1 MTTLIITLPPNGIDS
16 TARLEYVLSA
26 DGLSVTA
33 HETVGLSLL
42 PKSHDEVVAVVPA
55 QMLSWH
61 RVNLPGGS
69 VPRGL
74 AGERATARL
83 RTILEG
89 LLEDDLLDEPAQV
102 HLALQPQ
109 ASSEA
114 LAWVVACD
122 RAWLTA
128 ALNAL
133 AQAGQPVHRVV
144 PEFTPQS
151 LSNAVVMAG
160 DADQPWVAG
169 MLRSAALGGAAIDA
183 QGDEP
188 TAGGLLVCA
197 LNASTLER
205 FMDVADNASDAAQ
218 LQVLAEPAVAALAE
232 QLCKRPVTLQQRAER
247 LLQASQSPWNMAQ
260 FELAN
265 LARSRQWS
273 GVMLSAKSFL
283 HAPQWRAA
291 RWALLLAV
299 MVNLIGLNAFALR
312 QQANLNDKRKAVTAV
327 LTETFPRVQV
337 VVDAPLQMA
346 REVAALRRS
355 SGQASASD
363 LESQLAAL
371 AGAAPQTFTLISID
385 FETNQLRAKGAGS
398 VDATAVA
405 ASLKSAGLNATLQG
419 DQWLISAGAQP

>member
-1 MTTLIITLPPNGIDS
+1 MSTLIITLPPNGIDS

-26 DGLSVTA
+26 DGLSVT
-33 HETVGLSLL
+33 TYDTGGLSLL

-61 RVNLPGGS
+61 RVNLPAGS

-74 AGERATARL
+74 AGERATTRL
-83 RTILEG
+83 RAILEG

-102 HLALQPQ
+102 HLTLEPQ
-109 ASSEA
+109 VSSDA
-114 LAWVVACD
+114 MAWVTACD
-122 RAWLTA
+122 RTWLTA

-133 AQAGQPVHRVV
+133 AQAGQPVRRVV

-151 LSNAVVMAG
+151 LANTVVMAG
-160 DADQPWVAG
+160 DVDRPWVAG
-169 MLRSAALGGAAIDA
+169 MLRSTAEGGAAIDA
-183 QGDEP
+183 QADVP

-197 LNASTLER
+197 LNASTLDR
-205 FMDVADNASDAAQ
+205 FMDGAHNASDAVQ
-218 LQVLAEPAVAALAE
+218 LQLLAEPAVAALAE
-232 QLCKRPVTLQQRAER
+232 QLCKRPITLLQRAER
-247 LLQASQSPWNMAQ
+247 LLQASQSSWNMAQ

-299 MVNLIGLNAFALR
+299 IVNLIGLNAFALR

-327 LTETFPRVQV
+327 LTETFPRVPV

-346 REVAALRRS
+346 REVATLRRS
-355 SGQASASD
+355 SGQASAAD
-363 LESQLAAL
+363 LESLLAAL
-371 AGAAPQTFTLISID
+371 AVAAPSTYTLTSID
-385 FETNQLRAKGAGS
+385 FETNQLRAKGAGA
-398 VDATAVA
+398 VDTTALA
-405 ASLKSAGLNATLQG
+405 ASLKGAGLNAALQG
-419 DQWLISAGAQP
+419 DQWLISAGTQP